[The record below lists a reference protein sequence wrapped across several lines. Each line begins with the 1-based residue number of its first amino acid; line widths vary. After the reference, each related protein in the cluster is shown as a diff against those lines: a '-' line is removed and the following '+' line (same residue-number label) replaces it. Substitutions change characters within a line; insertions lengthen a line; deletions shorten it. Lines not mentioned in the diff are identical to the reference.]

1 MSNMEFLAKALSLH
15 TKGKDASFLKESA
28 IVEAKCDCC
37 GDDPCSCP
45 ADCKC
50 KVNEGTDLKHDK
62 NHNGIDD
69 KQEKEPKD
77 NTVKKTEKMSEA
89 SPSDIA
95 SAGRS
100 QPAKAG
106 NAKAHALSKA
116 SDEAQPKS
124 NVSLKKAPWEE
135 ETEHSEDTLTE
146 AEEVALEILEKLGTV
161 YDEAIHLQGLLE
173 HLGYDLEDL
182 FAIEEDADEEMQE
195 GFANVSKAKRLIAQ
209 RKAAM
214 MRRLRQG
221 AKPAPKPAKPGMPR
235 R

>member
-1 MSNMEFLAKALSLH
+1 MEFLAKALSLH

-77 NTVKKTEKMSEA
+77 NTVKKIEKDVGMLKKHHSKHHSEESVEA
-89 SPSDIA
+89 TAAVKKGIDA
-95 SAGRS
+95 MK
-100 QPAKAG
+100 KAG
-106 NAKAHALSKA
+106 NAKADAEAKDRKA
-116 SDEAQPKS
+116 FVK
-124 NVSLKKAPWEE
+124 EE
-135 ETEHSEDTLTE
+135 ESLTE
-146 AEEVALEILEKLGTV
+146 AEEAALEILEKLGTV

-214 MRRLRQG
+214 RRRLSMG
-221 AKPAPKPAKPGMPR
+221 ARPAPKPGMPNR
-235 R
+235 